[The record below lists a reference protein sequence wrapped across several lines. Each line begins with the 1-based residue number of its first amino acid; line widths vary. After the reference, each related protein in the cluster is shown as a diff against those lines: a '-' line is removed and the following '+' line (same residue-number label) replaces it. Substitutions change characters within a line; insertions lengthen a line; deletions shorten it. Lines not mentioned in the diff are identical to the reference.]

1 MLELK
6 NWETNIPL
14 KELELSCSKV
24 FNHITSGMDDL
35 SKSFTESAIR
45 DYYRYSICRIIET
58 EQQINQ
64 HDFYREYNQNRQLFK
79 PGLTND
85 LANKYSVVK
94 TEG

>member
-6 NWETNIPL
+6 NRETNIPL

-45 DYYRYSICRIIET
+45 DYYRYSILRIIEA
-58 EQQINQ
+58 ELRINQ
-64 HDFYREYNQNRQLFK
+64 YDFYRE
-79 PGLTND
+79 
-85 LANKYSVVK
+85 
-94 TEG
+94 